1 MRNSLDMMSRERT
14 LLVVLLLILI
24 HHICATK
31 DHQEHLCPPSSCGYI
46 TNITYPF
53 RLQGHPENCGD
64 ERYELGCQN
73 NVTVLYL
80 NSAQFHVQAI
90 NYDNYTVRVVDPALQ
105 HHNCSSLPLRSLSR
119 SNFSDTYTD
128 SADLYIA
135 SLYLYLNGESLS
147 FEHIVFLNCNH
158 SVRENGKYVE
168 SGECVKWDSKG
179 YAYAVGGD
187 LKAEDLEVG
196 CDVKLVAPTSF
207 RTFNRHSYAA
217 IHRALAYGFEISW
230 IHLACQNH
238 CHNEFCYFNSSSQN
252 FHCFYMGDITAL
264 QLSPV
269 LPGCGIAGKKRLR
282 VRIAY
287 W

>member
-1 MRNSLDMMSRERT
+1 MRRERT

-24 HHICATK
+24 HHISATK
-31 DHQEHLCPPSSCGYI
+31 DHQKHLCPPSSCGHI
-46 TNITYPF
+46 PNITYPF
-53 RLQGHPENCGD
+53 RLQGDPENCGD

-80 NSAQFHVQAI
+80 HSIQYHVQAI

-119 SNFSDTYTD
+119 SNFSDTYTHRMGP
-128 SADLYIA
+128 YQA
-135 SLYLYLNGESLS
+135 SYDNMESLS

-179 YAYAVGGD
+179 YSYAVVGD
-187 LKAEDLEVG
+187 LYAEDLEVG

-207 RTFNRHSYAA
+207 RTLSYHSYGA

-230 IHLACQNH
+230 LNLACQNH
-238 CHNEFCYFNSSSQN
+238 CHEDFCDFDSSSQKLVCYEQSL
-252 FHCFYMGDITAL
+252 FQWL
-264 QLSPV
+264 
-269 LPGCGIAGKKRLR
+269 KKWLKTLADKGELY
-282 VRIAY
+282 IEDD
-287 W
+287 WMC

>member
-1 MRNSLDMMSRERT
+1 MRDSLDMMSRERT
-14 LLVVLLLILI
+14 LLVILLLILL
-24 HHICATK
+24 HHISANK
-31 DHQEHLCPPSSCGYI
+31 DHQEHLCPPSSCGFI

-53 RLQGHPENCGD
+53 RLQGDPENCGD

-80 NSAQFHVQAI
+80 NFTQYHIQAI

-128 SADLYIA
+128 SADLYQA
-135 SLYLYLNGESLS
+135 GLYLYQIWGYLS

-168 SGECVKWDSKG
+168 SGECMKWDSKG
-179 YAYAVGGD
+179 YSYVVSGD

-207 RTFNRHSYAA
+207 RTFNKDSYAA

-230 IHLACQNH
+230 INLACQNH
-238 CHNEFCYFNSSSQN
+238 CPTKFCYFDSFRQN
-252 FHCFYMGDITAL
+252 FVCYRVGGAL
-264 QLSPV
+264 YTNFVYFS
-269 LPGCGIAGKKRLR
+269 C
-282 VRIAY
+282 
-287 W
+287 